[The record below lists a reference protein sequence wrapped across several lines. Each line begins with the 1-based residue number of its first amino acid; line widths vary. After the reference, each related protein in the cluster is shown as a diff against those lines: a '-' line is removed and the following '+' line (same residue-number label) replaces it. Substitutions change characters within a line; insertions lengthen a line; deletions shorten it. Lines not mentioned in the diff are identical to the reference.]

1 MGYWEEVRDVLKKGY
16 DLAMEE
22 VKIGTETIIDSGKKG
37 ISYAQY
43 KKDLFFEHKKL
54 QELLADLG
62 DITHDLYKE
71 KKDIYSDE
79 KVKEIITEISKVEAQ
94 CQKIEKEIGKL

>member
-16 DLAMEE
+16 DLAFEE
-22 VKIGTETIIDSGKKG
+22 VKSGAETVIGTGKKG
-37 ISYAQY
+37 ITYAQY
-43 KKDLFFEHKKL
+43 KKDLFFEHRKL

-71 KKDIYSDE
+71 KKDIYANE
-79 KVKEIITEISKVEAQ
+79 KVKDVMVKITEAEAK
-94 CQKIEKEIGKL
+94 CQKIEKEMESL